1 MIIKG
6 LSFGY
11 GGSIIFDGLDIE
23 LPQPVCCIM
32 GPSGRGK
39 TTLLHIIAGLIT
51 GYTGSIEG
59 IPKQPAVL
67 FQEDRLLPWLNVKEN
82 VLLPLASD
90 GLRLAAPKEAE
101 ERAGY
106 LLKRLGIDPGLEVS
120 ELSGGMARRVSLA
133 RCLMLPSDMLLLDEP
148 FRGLDADNARIA
160 ADLILEQKLPLIA
173 STHSLD
179 EAKLLG
185 AEVAELPR

>member
-11 GGSIIFDGLDIE
+11 GGNTVFDRLDIE
-23 LPQPVCCIM
+23 LLQPVCCIM

-67 FQEDRLLPWLNVKEN
+67 FQEDRLLPWLSVREN
-82 VLLPLASD
+82 VLLPAASD
-90 GLRLAAPKEAE
+90 GLRVSAPKEAE
-101 ERAGY
+101 EKAVF
-106 LLKRLGIDPGLEVS
+106 LLDRLGIDPGLSVS
-120 ELSGGMARRVSLA
+120 ELSGGMARRVALA

-148 FRGLDADNARIA
+148 FSGLDADNARIA
-160 ADLILEQKLPLIA
+160 ADLILEQKVPLIA
-173 STHSLD
+173 STHSMD

-185 AEVAELPR
+185 AKVAELPR